1 MPETS
6 KPWITRPE
14 GKVGTVFLIM
24 ALAAGGGALLYFW
37 GLILP
42 FLIGVVT
49 NTIQLAAL
57 CGVLALMAVVVFD
70 PRWRNLAVYGY
81 KSVMRGLTG
90 LFIEIDPIGI
100 LKTYVTSLRSRLEEM
115 DQSISNLSGQIRKLK
130 EQISSNEQKRVHS
143 LQVMQQAQQR
153 VKDDATATGMKNVFT
168 LQARQAGRLEKS
180 NLTLQGLLDKM
191 EGMLKVLK
199 KYREASAL
207 LIEDINGEVE
217 VKSAERAALLAGYNA
232 FSKAKKIMA
241 GGGDEKELFDMTMEK
256 LADDYGMKMG
266 EIENFMDMSKGFIDG
281 VDLDKGVFEAQGLA
295 QLEAWEKKSDSLLLQ
310 GGHNNVR
317 IETAPAAEPL
327 PMDDQVPNS
336 ISQLFNKN

>member
-6 KPWITRPE
+6 KPWTSRPE
-14 GKVGTVFLIM
+14 GKFGTAVLIA
-24 ALAAGGGALLYFW
+24 ALAAGGISLLYFW

-42 FLIGVVT
+42 WLIGVVT
-49 NTIQLAAL
+49 NTIELVAL
-57 CGVLALMAVVVFD
+57 CGVLVAMGIVVFD

-81 KSVMRGLTG
+81 KSIMRAITG
-90 LFIEIDPIGI
+90 AFIEIDPIGI
-100 LKTYVTSLRSRLEEM
+100 LKNYVVSLRKRLDEM
-115 DQSISNLSGQIRKLK
+115 DQSIGNLSGQIRKLK
-130 EQISSNEQKRVHS
+130 EQINSNEQKRVHS

-153 VKDDATATGMKNVFT
+153 VKDDASATGMKNVFT
-168 LQARQAGRLEKS
+168 LQSRQAGRLATS

-191 EGMLKVLK
+191 EGMLKVLR
-199 KYREASAL
+199 KYRDASSL

-295 QLEAWEKKSDSLLLQ
+295 QLEAWEKKSDSLLLH
-310 GGHNNVR
+310 GNGNNVR
-317 IETAPAAEPL
+317 IADMPGAP
-327 PMDDQVPNS
+327 
-336 ISQLFNKN
+336 